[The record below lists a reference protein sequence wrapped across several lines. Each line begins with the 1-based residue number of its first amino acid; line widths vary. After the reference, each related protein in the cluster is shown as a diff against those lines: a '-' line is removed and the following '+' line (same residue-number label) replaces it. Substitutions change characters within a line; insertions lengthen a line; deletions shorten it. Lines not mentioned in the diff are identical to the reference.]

1 MDQQIQYL
9 TASWVYICLSEQS
22 ALSLSLF
29 LIKLLDRLGKRERVV
44 HALVHVPDKIGEVV
58 SVFSVTSGNPL
69 GQSTACLALCWS

>member
-44 HALVHVPDKIGEVV
+44 HALVPDKIGEVV

>member
-9 TASWVYICLSEQS
+9 TASWVFICLSEQS
-22 ALSLSLF
+22 ALPLSLY

-44 HALVHVPDKIGEVV
+44 HALVPDKIGEVV

>member
-9 TASWVYICLSEQS
+9 TASWVFICLSEQS
-22 ALSLSLF
+22 ALSLSLSLY

-44 HALVHVPDKIGEVV
+44 HALVPDKIGEVV

>member
-9 TASWVYICLSEQS
+9 TASWVYICLSEQR
-22 ALSLSLF
+22 ALSLSLY
-29 LIKLLDRLGKRERVV
+29 LIKLLDRRGKRERVV
-44 HALVHVPDKIGEVV
+44 HALVPDKIGEVV

>member
-9 TASWVYICLSEQS
+9 TVSWVYICLSEQS
-22 ALSLSLF
+22 ALSLSLY

-44 HALVHVPDKIGEVV
+44 HALVPDKIGEVV

>member
-9 TASWVYICLSEQS
+9 TASWVFICLSEQS
-22 ALSLSLF
+22 ALCLSLY

-44 HALVHVPDKIGEVV
+44 HAPVPDKIDEVV

>member
-9 TASWVYICLSEQS
+9 TASWVFICLSEQS
-22 ALSLSLF
+22 ALSLSLY

-44 HALVHVPDKIGEVV
+44 HALVPDKIGEVV
-58 SVFSVTSGNPL
+58 SEVFSVTSGNPL